1 MHDDIAPS
9 TLTSGGKIRASC
21 PGWVAVPV
29 VATGASIMFTEVA
42 PARKAAEGARIDL
55 VVAAG
60 VGSRQQS
67 DASRFPGGRSPAEE
81 AADDPS
87 EDRCRRLR
95 RDRAPERSGSF
106 ADPVIGAR
114 KERDAAVRRLSEGG
128 ESQERNRAVRRSA
141 FRRAQISA
149 DPGNI
154 RFGRDSGSE
163 ERGDRGLPP
172 FVGAFRPPTG
182 SCPGPQIC
190 LRRIASVPGPFVSPR
205 PFRRVQTEGAASASG
220 CPRVSRSDRSVSK
233 IGRRPRRALQAKIAA
248 QRRCFVSGSV

>member
-1 MHDDIAPS
+1 MRVARVGRRAGRRNRRVDRVY
-9 TLTSGGKIRASC
+9 GGCAGKESRRGCADRSC
-21 PGWVAVPV
+21 RCRGGRVPTAVRCL
-29 VATGASIMFTEVA
+29 AI
-42 PARKAAEGARIDL
+42 
-55 VVAAG
+55 
-60 VGSRQQS
+60 
-67 DASRFPGGRSPAEE
+67 PGGRSPAEE

-87 EDRCRRLR
+87 EDRRRRLR

-128 ESQERNRAVRRSA
+128 ESQERNRAVQRSA

>member
-1 MHDDIAPS
+1 MRVARVGRRAGRRNRRGRTRVTDRYD
-9 TLTSGGKIRASC
+9 GK
-21 PGWVAVPV
+21 
-29 VATGASIMFTEVA
+29 
-42 PARKAAEGARIDL
+42 
-55 VVAAG
+55 
-60 VGSRQQS
+60 
-67 DASRFPGGRSPAEE
+67 ASRRPIAVEYVQQATMRNKRG
-81 AADDPS
+81 
-87 EDRCRRLR
+87 
-95 RDRAPERSGSF
+95 
-106 ADPVIGAR
+106 
-114 KERDAAVRRLSEGG
+114 VRRSEGG
-128 ESQERNRAVRRSA
+128 ESQERNRAVQRSA

-190 LRRIASVPGPFVSPR
+190 LRDRSVPGPFVSPR